1 MKLIIYAS
9 IFFIMSN
16 FVFADIKV
24 NKCDNIKNDR
34 QKTNCLNK
42 LKLQAI
48 KENSKEK
55 INIIEGKLEKT
66 HKKIGKAVKKTE
78 KRVANVAKKVQKT
91 TKNIDKK
98 SRNIT
103 KSIGEKVSNFFKKG
117 QNKIKEFNKKK
128 NKI

>member
-1 MKLIIYAS
+1 
-9 IFFIMSN
+9 MSN

-55 INIIEGKLEKT
+55 INIIEGRLKKT
-66 HKKIGKAVKKTE
+66 HEKIGKGVKKTE
-78 KRVANVAKKVQKT
+78 KGFTKVAKKVQN
-91 TKNIDKK
+91 TKNNIDEKGRK
-98 SRNIT
+98 IR
-103 KSIGEKVSNFFKKG
+103 KSID
-117 QNKIKEFNKKK
+117 
-128 NKI
+128 

>member
-48 KENSKEK
+48 KESSKEK
-55 INIIEGKLEKT
+55 INIIEDKLEKT
-66 HKKIGKAVKKTE
+66 HKKIGKSVKKTE
-78 KRVANVAKKVQKT
+78 KGVANLAKKVGNT
-91 TKNIDKK
+91 
-98 SRNIT
+98 
-103 KSIGEKVSNFFKKG
+103 
-117 QNKIKEFNKKK
+117 KKK
-128 NKI
+128 NR

>member
-55 INIIEGKLEKT
+55 INIIEGKLKKT
-66 HKKIGKAVKKTE
+66 HEKIGKGVKKTE
-78 KRVANVAKKVQKT
+78 KGFTKVAKKS
-91 TKNIDKK
+91 TKHKK
-98 SRNIT
+98 QYR
-103 KSIGEKVSNFFKKG
+103 
-117 QNKIKEFNKKK
+117 
-128 NKI
+128 